1 MSESETVQQP
11 RLRSSFASRL
21 LTKELNTRMKTSQ
34 ESKISPADAAK
45 FATAETAEK
54 KETAGVS

>member
-1 MSESETVQQP
+1 MSESETVQEP

-34 ESKISPADAAK
+34 ETKVSPADAAK
-45 FATAETAEK
+45 YANAQAAEK